1 MATQEQEEVFDSPTG
16 WVAQHIKEY
25 VESDGA
31 KGHEWQGITTLLL
44 TTRGRKSGKL
54 RRSALIYGRDG
65 ASYVIV
71 GSTGGGPTHP
81 SWYLNLVANPEV
93 TIQVEAEKLT
103 ARARTASGTER
114 QRLWSMMAGIFPNY
128 DAYQAKTERE
138 IPVVILDP
146 I

>member
-65 ASYVIV
+65 TSYVIV
-71 GSTGGGPTHP
+71 GSTGGAPTHP

-93 TIQVEAEKLT
+93 TVQVGAETFT
-103 ARARTASGTER
+103 ARARTASGSER

-138 IPVVILDP
+138 IPIVVLDP

>member
-65 ASYVIV
+65 ESYVIV
-71 GSTGGGPTHP
+71 GSTGGAPTHP
-81 SWYLNLVANPEV
+81 SWYLNLIANPEV
-93 TIQVEAEKLT
+93 TVQVGAEKFT
-103 ARARTASGTER
+103 ARARTASGSER
-114 QRLWSMMAGIFPNY
+114 QRLWLKMAAIFPNY

-138 IPVVILDP
+138 IPIVILDP